1 MVNAKPMATLLV
13 MLTLTLAGVAP
24 VAAAVDVSI
33 DRNPVQVNESFQ
45 LVFSLDQ
52 NPDRD
57 PDFSILQQHFLI
69 LGNNRSSSISIINGE
84 YQRSIKWTL
93 HLMPKQIG
101 EFMIPAIRFGS
112 ERSEPFQVTVKPS
125 TMASVPHDQL
135 VLEVLAD
142 RSETYVQSQ
151 VILTLRLLSATDISA
166 YQFGDVSIEAVD
178 AVVEPLGDVRQY
190 QTRIADKSYLVLEK
204 QFALFPQQ
212 SGRLEVAPVM
222 AEVRLPSRSS
232 YDPFQTGGEIRRLRS
247 QPVFID
253 IEPIPADFTA
263 PYWLPAN
270 HLELREN
277 WQGDLNALVAG
288 EPVTRSVTLIADGL
302 TAAQLPE
309 LILPAIDGIKQYPD
323 QPSLDDS
330 RSSDGIRGRREQ
342 KVALIPGAA
351 GRYYLPEISLPWWN
365 LQTGKVEIATLPA
378 RELSVNPGTG
388 TAPQGEPVVPGRL
401 ATAPA
406 EPVAAE
412 TAETGRFW
420 LWLSLVL
427 ACGWGASIVY
437 WGLRVRRERWRRQ
450 RQPESAS
457 LARARRELR
466 KACDDGDA
474 ASARQAL
481 LVWGQALLTPRRVH
495 NLHDLGAI
503 FGADLASQ
511 IGLLNQSLY
520 ARTQQS
526 WQGQALMDLCL
537 QLEQSARVREPEP
550 AGLAPLNPVG

>member
-1 MVNAKPMATLLV
+1 MVNVKTLVASLL
-13 MLTLTLAGVAP
+13 MLTLALTGVAP
-24 VAAAVDVSI
+24 VAAAVDVTI

-45 LVFSLDQ
+45 LVFSLDH

-125 TMASVPHDQL
+125 AMASVPHDQL

-142 RSETYVQSQ
+142 RPEAYVQSQ

-166 YQFGDVSIEAVD
+166 YQFGNVSIEAID
-178 AVVEPLGDVRQY
+178 TVVEPLGDVRQY

-204 QFALFPQQ
+204 QFALFAQQ

-247 QPVFID
+247 QPVFVD
-253 IEPIPADFTA
+253 VEPIPADFTA

-270 HLELREN
+270 RLELREN

-309 LILPAIDGIKQYPD
+309 LTLPAIDGIKQYPD
-323 QPSLDDS
+323 QPILDDS
-330 RSSDGIRGRREQ
+330 RSDDGIRGRREQ

-351 GRYYLPEISLPWWN
+351 GRYNLPEISLPWWN
-365 LQTGKVEIATLPA
+365 LQTGKMEIATLPA
-378 RELSVNPGTG
+378 RELSVNPGAG
-388 TAPQGEPVVPGRL
+388 SAPQSEPVVPGRV

-406 EPVAAE
+406 EAIAAE
-412 TAETGRFW
+412 PAETGRFW

-427 ACGWGASIVY
+427 ACGWGASTVY
-437 WGLRVRRERWRRQ
+437 WWLRMRRDRWRRPQ
-450 RQPESAS
+450 QPESAS
-457 LARARRELR
+457 LAGARRELR

-474 ASARQAL
+474 AGARQAL
-481 LVWGQALLTPRRVH
+481 LVWGQALLAPRRVR

-503 FGADLASQ
+503 FGADLEAQ

-520 ARTQQS
+520 ARTQQA
-526 WQGQALMDLCL
+526 WRGEALIDLCL
-537 QLEQSARVREPEP
+537 QLEKTARARDHEPI
-550 AGLAPLNPVG
+550 GLAPLNPVG